1 MTEWKNVQSA
11 LEKTAP
17 PALAED
23 WDNSGLQLFWNPET
37 VSRILVCLDLT
48 DGAIAKAVEGE
59 AELIVCHHPMF
70 FDGIKAIDGTT
81 ALGRKIRTL
90 AAHGITVYAAHMTYD
105 KAPWGNSASIAG
117 RLGFD
122 AWPIPG
128 PDGAPVNDF
137 SVLLAELQPSLTG
150 AELCSLV
157 AARLDVPLEE
167 MRCAGNPDAPID
179 KILLCA
185 GGGAD
190 YVEEALRLG
199 CKALLTGDMKY
210 HQALH
215 ARESG
220 LFLLDAGHFATEK
233 VFIEDVAERLF
244 KDLGDGVQ
252 ILAYA
257 GEKNP
262 IASPASR
269 EGKP

>member
-1 MTEWKNVQSA
+1 MTEWKNVQDA

-23 WDNSGLQLFWNPET
+23 WDNSGLQLFWNPAT

-48 DGAIAKAVEGE
+48 DGAVAKAVEGQ
-59 AELIVCHHPMF
+59 AELIVCHHPVF
-70 FDGIKAIDGTT
+70 FDGIKTIDGAT

-90 AAHGITVYAAHMTYD
+90 AAHGISVYAAHMTYD
-105 KAPWGNSASIAG
+105 KAPWGNSAAIAG

-122 AWPIPG
+122 AWPLPG
-128 PDGAPVNDF
+128 PDGAPGRDF
-137 SVLLAELQPSLTG
+137 SVLLAELQPPLTG
-150 AELCSLV
+150 GELCSLV
-157 AARLDVPLEE
+157 SARLDVPLDDL
-167 MRCAGNPDAPID
+167 RCAGSSDISID
-179 KILLCA
+179 KILVCA
-185 GGGAD
+185 GSGAD
-190 YVEEALRLG
+190 YAEEALRQG

-215 ARESG
+215 ASESG

-233 VFIEDVAERLF
+233 VFIEDVAARLF
-244 KDLGDGVQ
+244 KELGDDVE
-252 ILAYA
+252 ILAYD

-262 IASPASR
+262 IVRVASG